1 MKYLGRN
8 PTKKVKDL
16 YAQNYKTL
24 IKETEDDSKKWED
37 TSCSW
42 TGQSSIIEMVIPKA
56 IFRFNV
62 IPIKLP
68 MTFFME
74 LEK

>member
-1 MKYLGRN
+1 MGRN
-8 PTKKVKDL
+8 PTKEVKDL

-37 TSCSW
+37 TPCSW
-42 TGQSSIIEMVIPKA
+42 TGQISIIKMAILPKA
-56 IFRFNV
+56 ICGFNG

-68 MTFFME
+68 MTFFMK